1 MCCCLGEGL
10 GQHETQDAK
19 CPGPG
24 SRWGLLFYLPRCAY
38 PGREPSKGSV
48 TARSREGLT
57 SSLPVGAS
65 SFSPSEGAIGPERG
79 PKETLWG
86 RTCFHGVGP
95 VSGLPLCRFDN
106 PTCRPGSGI
115 YGATKAKPSV
125 SSPGPT
131 ALLSELRSIRIVGK
145 LLTSRRFSP
154 HRKTLT

>member
-1 MCCCLGEGL
+1 LCCCLGEGL

-38 PGREPSKGSV
+38 PGRELSKGSV

-79 PKETLWG
+79 PKKNLWG
-86 RTCFHGVGP
+86 ENM
-95 VSGLPLCRFDN
+95 LPWCWASDSHN
-106 PTCRPGSGI
+106 PICRPGSGI
-115 YGATKAKPSV
+115 YGGTKAKPSV

>member
-1 MCCCLGEGL
+1 L

-38 PGREPSKGSV
+38 PGRDLSKSSV

-57 SSLPVGAS
+57 SSLPHFLTSSLPHFLISSLLVGAS
-65 SFSPSEGAIGPERG
+65 SFPQAKARS
-79 PKETLWG
+79 G
-86 RTCFHGVGP
+86 RNEALKP

-106 PTCRPGSGI
+106 PICRPGSGI
-115 YGATKAKPSV
+115 YGGTKAKPSV